1 MPVQS
6 ALALFNQLTEQERA
20 YLRSHPHH
28 IPVIMRAREFAQS
41 EAKRLFAISG
51 HNDNSD
57 AFRHC
62 LWSAQLA
69 RDIGITNARLC
80 TTAHESSPR
89 NPPKERAMDLH
100 DNGVGLNIGTTKQS
114 NEALSRRC
122 MAALKTGL
130 LKTLQVK

>member
-1 MPVQS
+1 MPIQS
-6 ALALFNQLTEQERA
+6 AIALFNQLTEQERA

-28 IPVIMRAREFAQS
+28 VPVIMRAREFAQS
-41 EAKRLFAISG
+41 EARRLFAISG

-69 RDIGITNARLC
+69 RDIGIVNARIY

-89 NPPKERAMDLH
+89 NSPKERAMDLH
-100 DNGVGLNIGTTKQS
+100 NNQVGLHIGATKQT
-114 NEALSRRC
+114 NEAFSRRC
-122 MAALKTGL
+122 MAALKTGQ
-130 LKTLQVK
+130 LKTLQMK

>member
-1 MPVQS
+1 MPIQS

-28 IPVIMRAREFAQS
+28 VPVIMRAREFAQS
-41 EAKRLFAISG
+41 EARRLFSISG
-51 HNDNSD
+51 HNDHSD

-69 RDIGITNARLC
+69 RDIGITKARLY
-80 TTAHESSPR
+80 TTAHESSLR

-100 DNGVGLNIGTTKQS
+100 NNSIGLNIGASKQT

-122 MAALKTGL
+122 MAALKTGQ